1 MAQPKFFRGFLGENG
16 IVVPAVDGDNV
27 FPMGRGRPSQFMIEA
42 ECTETGVL
50 IGNPRPILK
59 GDLRRQETQARRSAA
74 ILAGPAD
81 KAKSD
86 AKRYY
91 LAESGKVEPFGNGPV
106 TFDKWRMQV
115 MGSDDSTLVRTGDAA
130 TEEAFTAWKQTQ
142 GYKERSGNGG
152 ASATVKQELADLK
165 AELAQQREN
174 SARMLA
180 LLEQAQ
186 QATATAKPA
195 GKANGSNGKA

>member
-16 IVVPAVDGDNV
+16 IVVPAVDGDKI

-42 ECTETGVL
+42 ECTEEGHL
-50 IGNPRPILK
+50 LGNARPILK
-59 GDLRRQETQARRSAA
+59 ADLKRQETALRRSAA

-81 KAKSD
+81 KAKSGA

-91 LAESGKVEPFGNGPV
+91 LADSGKIEPFGNGPA
-106 TFDKWRMQV
+106 TYEKWSRQV
-115 MGSDDSTLVRTGDAA
+115 MGSDDSTLVRAGDAA

-142 GYKERSGNGG
+142 GYKER
-152 ASATVKQELADLK
+152 SATVKQELADLK

-195 GKANGSNGKA
+195 GKANGKA